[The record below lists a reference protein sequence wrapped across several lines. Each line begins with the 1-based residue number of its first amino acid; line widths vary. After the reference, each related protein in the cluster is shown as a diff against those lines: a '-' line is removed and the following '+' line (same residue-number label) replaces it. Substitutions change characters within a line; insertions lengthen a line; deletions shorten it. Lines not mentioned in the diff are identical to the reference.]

1 MKETTMK
8 RALVVYESMFGN
20 TRTIAE
26 GVGDGLASHLITE
39 VVEVGTAP
47 KDLAGQVDLLVLG
60 GPTHAFGMSRPAT
73 REDATRQAGGR
84 VVSAG
89 IGLREWLEALPR
101 SDGTFRVAT
110 FDTRIDHPR
119 VPGSAARKAEKRLR
133 HLGYPVA
140 AKAESFYVSGTP
152 GPLVDGEVD
161 RARSWGMSLGA
172 QLNPRRSVRAGAAAR
187 RSSG

>member
-1 MKETTMK
+1 MK

-26 GVGDGLASHLITE
+26 AVADGLASDAIVE

-47 KDLAGQVDLLVLG
+47 TVLAGQVDLLVVG

-89 IGLREWLEALPR
+89 IGLREWLETLPR
-101 SDGTFRVAT
+101 GDGSVAVTT

-119 VPGSAARKAEKRLR
+119 LPGSAARKAEKRLR
-133 HLGYPVA
+133 HLGYPVV
-140 AKAESFYVSGTP
+140 AKAESFSVSGTQ
-152 GPLVDGEVD
+152 GPLVDGEID
-161 RARSWGMSLGA
+161 RARGWGRALGA
-172 QLNPRRSVRAGAAAR
+172 QVGERPSVTAR
-187 RSSG
+187 RG